1 MKEVMDLIL
10 LFDVGNTNITIGLSD
25 GTHIVQTYR
34 LNTEVTK
41 TADEY
46 YIQMKSLFDYKR
58 ITSVAISSVVPR
70 ITEKLK
76 EISEKYL
83 KLEPLLVGPGIKTG
97 LNVKTDNPREVGADL
112 ICAAVAVEDLSNP
125 MLVVDLGTAIK
136 YIYIKHKTILGVI
149 ITPGVNISIKALV
162 GNTALLPDIDIE
174 VPKKVLGT
182 NTISCMQSGVTYGV
196 ASQVDGLIERIG
208 EETKESFEVILT
220 GGLSELIAP
229 LCKHELTRD
238 PDLVLKGLLKIF
250 NRNDTL
256 RK

>member
-1 MKEVMDLIL
+1 MIL
-10 LFDVGNTNITIGLSD
+10 LFDVGNTNISIGLSD
-25 GTHIVQTYR
+25 GKNVSETFR

-46 YIQMKSLFDYKR
+46 FIAMKSLIDMKK
-58 ITSVAISSVVPR
+58 IHAVAISSVVPR

-76 EISEKYL
+76 DICNRFL
-83 KLEPLLVGPGIKTG
+83 NLEPLTIGPGIKTG

-112 ICAAVAVEDLSNP
+112 ICGAVAVELIKSP
-125 MLVVDLGTAIK
+125 VLVIDLGTAIK
-136 YIYIKHKTILGVI
+136 YIYVKNKTILGVI

-196 ASQVDGLIERIG
+196 AAQVDGLIERISD
-208 EETKESFEVILT
+208 EVKEDFSVILT
-220 GGLSELIAP
+220 GGLSQTIAP
-229 LCKHELTRD
+229 LCKHKLSRD
-238 PDLVLKGLLKIF
+238 PDLVLKGLLNIF
-250 NRNDTL
+250 NRNEVSS
-256 RK
+256 K